1 MQNYIKYENYIIP
14 FSSIILLYKYEYKKW
29 DSRRAEIIVQ
39 YPLLKLHLKDGSSI
53 DIPRDLKLI
62 EEIQN
67 NYITWLES
75 QSNQQP
81 KF

>member
-1 MQNYIKYENYIIP
+1 MPNYIKYENYIIP
-14 FSSIILLYKYEYKKW
+14 FSSIVLLNRTEHIRW
-29 DSRRAEIIVQ
+29 DARRAEIIVQ
-39 YPLLKLHLKDGSSI
+39 YPLLKLHLKDGNSV
-53 DIPRDLKLI
+53 DIPRDLKLM

>member
-1 MQNYIKYENYIIP
+1 MSNYIKYENYIIP
-14 FSSIILLYKYEYKKW
+14 FSSIIFLDKSEYKKRNP
-29 DSRRAEIIVQ
+29 DYTETVVF
-39 YPLLKLHLKDGSSI
+39 KLNLKDGNSV

>member
-1 MQNYIKYENYIIP
+1 MLNYIKYENYIIP
-14 FSSIILLYKYEYKKW
+14 FSSIILLYKYEYKRW
-29 DSRRAEIIVQ
+29 DTHHTQIIAE
-39 YPLLKLHLKDGSSI
+39 YPVLKLHLKGGNSV

>member
-29 DSRRAEIIVQ
+29 DSRRAEISVQ
-39 YPLLKLHLKDGSSI
+39 YPLLKLNLKDGNSV
-53 DIPRDLKLI
+53 DIPRDLKLM

-67 NYITWLES
+67 NYIAWLES

>member
-1 MQNYIKYENYIIP
+1 MPNYIKYENCIIP
-14 FSSIILLYKYEYKKW
+14 FSSIVLLNKTEHMRW
-29 DSRRAEIIVQ
+29 DARRAEITTP
-39 YPLLKLHLKDGSSI
+39 YPVLKLHLKDGNSV

-67 NYITWLES
+67 NYIAWLES

>member
-14 FSSIILLYKYEYKKW
+14 FSSIVLLNRTEHIRW

-53 DIPRDLKLI
+53 DIPRDLKLM

-67 NYITWLES
+67 NYIAWLES